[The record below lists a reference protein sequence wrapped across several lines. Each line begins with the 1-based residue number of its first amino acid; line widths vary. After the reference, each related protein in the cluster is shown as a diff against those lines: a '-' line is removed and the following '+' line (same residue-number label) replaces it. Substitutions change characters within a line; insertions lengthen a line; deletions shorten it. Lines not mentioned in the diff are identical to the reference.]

1 MTVSSSYS
9 PVTYTGDGSQT
20 EWPTPF
26 RILAASDVRAGI
38 VGDGGVSP
46 LTYGTDY
53 TVTVDA
59 DGQGGTVHYPCP
71 AGAKLLLWLEVPE
84 RQELELSATGPLP
97 PKELEKAF
105 DRLTLLCQQL
115 REQVGRAVKVDM
127 SSDTPPD
134 QLMDDLG
141 AAVAQA
147 QDAAGSAE
155 SSSAAAAVSAEGAAG
170 AAQAAADSDEAATNA
185 VATGLEAMETLRQAT
200 IAAVA
205 GASVP
210 VGAEFMWFADP
221 ADPTGDIP
229 AGYVLG
235 MGEELSRA
243 TFADLWAFAEGTGR
257 VISEAAWQAAYAAN
271 NGNVGFYSPGNGSTT
286 FRAPRIVRHVSGG
299 EIAESGAYVADAL
312 KAHNHV
318 SGLSFNNG
326 AAGVVKFGITDT
338 GVSSSQKDADGQETL
353 TTTYGANTS
362 TVGGA
367 ENLVRAIK
375 RTCIIKAFSAAVN
388 TGGVDVEQLAT
399 DVSALASRL
408 EAVGTPVKTSVYKTS
423 TYYQNL
429 VANIIGDAGDVLPTE
444 GVEVAAVSH
453 TTRYAN
459 SKLIVQFSAFVQAV
473 SVGVNGMLVD
483 NGGLVNAERV
493 AGTGT
498 TQVQILRAVIDN
510 GGPAGTVHSISAR
523 LGRDSVAGSF
533 NVGNFA
539 TATFGLN
546 QHQIVLTVEEVH
558 A

>member
-1 MTVSSSYS
+1 MI
-9 PVTYTGDGSQT
+9 TGQQTKVVYLANGTQT
-20 EWPTPF
+20 EFPLPF
-26 RILAASDVRAGI
+26 FFFDQGDVVVSTVDQYSVEAQITTGYAVAGAQDE
-38 VGDGGVSP
+38 DGGMVTFAAPPAAGLKLVLRRRTARKQETRYPEGGKFPSR
-46 LTYGTDY
+46 TVETDF
-53 TVTVDA
+53 D
-59 DGQGGTVHYPCP
+59 
-71 AGAKLLLWLEVPE
+71 KLVAIA
-84 RQELELSATGPLP
+84 QELTE
-97 PKELEKAF
+97 E
-105 DRLTLLCQQL
+105 
-115 REQVGRAVKVDM
+115 VGRCVQ
-127 SSDTPPD
+127 TPPD
-134 QLMDDLG
+134 DSIDRNDLVQELLAARG
-141 AAVAQA
+141 AAAASAEEAEASAVAAANSAAVAQGQA
-147 QDAAGSAE
+147 DRAE
-155 SSSAAAAVSAEGAAG
+155 GEADAAAAAAAQGVADMDAIRQAGLGALAG
-170 AAQAAADSDEAATNA
+170 A
-185 VATGLEAMETLRQAT
+185 G
-200 IAAVA
+200 
-205 GASVP
+205 VP

-271 NGNVGFYSPGNGSTT
+271 NGNVGFYSSGNGSTT

-375 RTCIIKAFSAAVN
+375 RTVIIKAFSAAVN

-453 TTRYAN
+453 TMRYAN